1 MLTGR
6 VTGGCSG
13 VLPGDRGEGAVIWGV
28 DLVQDLVGRV
38 DDVRPQREVLSQGKL
53 HFGVARGS
61 KRLRVMRGMK
71 GEGKGTFAESDLEP
85 VLALSLYMHTGGR
98 PTHPNTLWERKH

>member
-6 VTGGCSG
+6 VTRGCGG
-13 VLPGDRGEGAVIWGV
+13 VLPGNRGEGTVIWGV

-53 HFGVARGS
+53 HSGVGR
-61 KRLRVMRGMK
+61 
-71 GEGKGTFAESDLEP
+71 EG
-85 VLALSLYMHTGGR
+85 VGG
-98 PTHPNTLWERKH
+98 